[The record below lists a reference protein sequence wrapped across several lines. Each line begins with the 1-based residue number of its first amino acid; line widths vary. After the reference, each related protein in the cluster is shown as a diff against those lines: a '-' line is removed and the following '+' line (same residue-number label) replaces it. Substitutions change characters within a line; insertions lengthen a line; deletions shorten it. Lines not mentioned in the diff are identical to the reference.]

1 MQILN
6 KKVLVVKT
14 RILKNFKI
22 RCAKEGWYTWVLIFL
37 DNTYYDICWTC
48 DIIRSGRM
56 HCDINTALQ
65 FKAFDSF
72 WTSFYTRKIVHKISN
87 RTSSWNDYCFN
98 QNLCDISIHP
108 NWRLM
113 QSNILKVSMQCLIH
127 GKVYSRLLF
136 IYSN

>member
-1 MQILN
+1 
-6 KKVLVVKT
+6 
-14 RILKNFKI
+14 
-22 RCAKEGWYTWVLIFL
+22 
-37 DNTYYDICWTC
+37 
-48 DIIRSGRM
+48 M
-56 HCDINTALQ
+56 HRDINTALG

-72 WTSFYTRKIVHKISN
+72 WTSFLVYRKIVHKISN

-98 QNLCDISIHP
+98 QDPCDISIYL

-113 QSNILKVSMQCLIH
+113 QSFKVSMQCLIH

>member
-1 MQILN
+1 
-6 KKVLVVKT
+6 
-14 RILKNFKI
+14 
-22 RCAKEGWYTWVLIFL
+22 
-37 DNTYYDICWTC
+37 
-48 DIIRSGRM
+48 M
-56 HCDINTALQ
+56 HRDINTALG

-72 WTSFYTRKIVHKISN
+72 WTSFLVYRKIVHKISN

-98 QNLCDISIHP
+98 QNLCDISIYL

-136 IYSN
+136 IYHCLFKLI